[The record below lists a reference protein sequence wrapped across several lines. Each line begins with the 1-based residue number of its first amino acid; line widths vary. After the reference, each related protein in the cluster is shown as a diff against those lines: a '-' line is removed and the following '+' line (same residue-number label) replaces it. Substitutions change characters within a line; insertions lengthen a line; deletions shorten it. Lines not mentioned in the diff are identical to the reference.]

1 MSGLSRAV
9 RFTQALV
16 RCPSVTPAEGGALT
30 LIEEWLKP
38 YGFAIER
45 PVFQTPGSYPVENL
59 YARLGHGEPCLVF
72 AGHTDVVPTGD
83 EARWTH
89 PPFSG
94 EVIDGEIWGR
104 GAQDMK
110 AGVAASIAAVLDH
123 LDAYGAPKAG
133 SIAFL
138 MTGDEE
144 ADAYDG
150 TVKLLEWAKARGE
163 VFSACVLGEP
173 TNPDVM
179 GEMMKIGRRGS
190 LSGELTVHGTQGH
203 VGYPERAANPIDA
216 MMRYLAALKAPLDSG
231 TDHFSPSNLEMTSV
245 DVGNPSRNVIP
256 GEARAKF
263 NIRFNDRWTAETLGE
278 ELHRRLASI
287 NDDIAPCTLKL
298 LPSNSPAFLTE
309 PGAFVDLVA
318 KAVKAETGREPKLS
332 TTGGT
337 SDARFISAYCPV
349 IEFGTV
355 GTRMHQIDERVAVSD
370 IDTLSAVYRR
380 VIEGFFTTPA

>member
-1 MSGLSRAV
+1 MSELSRAA
-9 RFTQALV
+9 RYTQALV
-16 RCPSVTPAEGGALT
+16 RCASVTPAEGGALS
-30 LIEEWLKP
+30 LIEGWLKP
-38 YGFAIER
+38 YGFEIDR
-45 PVFQTPGSYPVENL
+45 PVFQTPGSYAVENL
-59 YARLGHGEPCLVF
+59 YARLGSGEPCLVF

-94 EVIDGEIWGR
+94 AVFEGEIWGR

-123 LDAYGAPKAG
+123 LDTHGAPKGG

-138 MTGDEE
+138 ITGDEE

-203 VGYPERAANPIDA
+203 VGYPERAVNPIDA
-216 MMRYLAALKAPLDSG
+216 MMKLLGALKVPLDQG
-231 TDHFSPSNLEMTSV
+231 TDHFSPSNLEFTSV

-263 NIRFNDRWTAETLGE
+263 NIRFNDRWTAQTLGA
-278 ELHRRLASI
+278 ELERRLA
-287 NDDIAPCTLKL
+287 DVQGAAPYTLKL

-318 KAVKAETGREPKLS
+318 KAVSAETGRVPKLS

-355 GTRMHQIDERVAVSD
+355 GTRMHQIDERVAISD
-370 IDTLSAVYRR
+370 IDTLAAVYRR
-380 VIEGFFTTPA
+380 VIEGFFTARA